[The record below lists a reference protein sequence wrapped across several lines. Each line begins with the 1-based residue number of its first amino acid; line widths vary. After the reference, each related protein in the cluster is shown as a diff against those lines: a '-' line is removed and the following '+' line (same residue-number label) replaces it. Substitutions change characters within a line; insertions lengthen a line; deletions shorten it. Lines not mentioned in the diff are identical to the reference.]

1 MSSSLRLLLPALRS
15 RALRAA
21 APLPRLAARG
31 ASSSSAAAI
40 ASEDAHCART
50 YSPLPFVIERASG
63 CDTWSPEGVRR
74 LDFLAAFSAVNQGHC
89 HPRILAALTE
99 QAQRVT
105 LVSRAFHGTTLGPFA
120 RLLCETFGY
129 DRMVPANSGVE
140 AWEVALKLARRWAY
154 RVKGVPENKAIV
166 LFPRGN
172 FGGRTTGAISASTD
186 PDSYAGFGPLLPG
199 IEHVRFGDVASLEEA
214 FRLHGHRL
222 AAYYL
227 EPIQGEAGVVIP
239 PPGYLRDVAALCR
252 SHGVLLVADE
262 VQTGLG
268 RAGALAASW
277 GEGHSLA
284 DAEVRPDILVLGKA
298 LSGGVFPISAVLARD
313 EIVLQV
319 KPGEH
324 GSTFA
329 GSPLAA
335 AVATASLRV
344 IIDEDLCANAVLRG
358 AQLRAGLGALV
369 RAHPSL
375 LTSVRGVG
383 LMTAL
388 DVRED
393 ARDGAGAPT
402 SALDLCLAIGD
413 APARYGAPAGVLA
426 KPTHGHT
433 IRLSPPLT
441 ISAGQVDAALAVI
454 ARALESFKAG
464 TR

>member
-1 MSSSLRLLLPALRS
+1 M
-15 RALRAA
+15 
-21 APLPRLAARG
+21 
-31 ASSSSAAAI
+31 
-40 ASEDAHCART
+40 ASEDAHGART
-50 YSPLPFVIERASG
+50 YSLLPFVIERAAG
-63 CDTWSPEGVRR
+63 VDTWSPEGVRR

-99 QAQRVT
+99 QAQKVT

-154 RVKGVPENKAIV
+154 RVKGVPDNEALV
-166 LFPRGN
+166 LFPSGN

-186 PDSYAGFGPLLPG
+186 PDSFGGFGPLLPG
-199 IEHVRFGDVASLEEA
+199 IAHVPFGDVAALEAALVAHGPRVAA
-214 FRLHGHRL
+214 F
-222 AAYYL
+222 YL

-239 PPGYLRDVAALCR
+239 PRGYLRAAADLCR
-252 SHGVLLVADE
+252 KHGVLLVADE

-277 GEGHSLA
+277 GEGRDLA
-284 DAEVRPDILVLGKA
+284 GAEVQPDILVLGKA
-298 LSGGVFPISAVLARD
+298 LSGGFFPVSAVLARD

-335 AVATASLRV
+335 AVASASLRV
-344 IIDEDLCANAVLRG
+344 IIDEGLCANAVARG
-358 AQLRAGLGALV
+358 AQLRAGLAALV

-375 LTSVRGVG
+375 LTTVRGVG

-402 SALDLCLAIGD
+402 SALDLCLAMGD

-441 ISAGQVDAALAVI
+441 ISAEQVDAALAVM
-454 ARALESFKAG
+454 ARAFESFARG